1 MVANRNGLVAALD
14 VGTSKVCC
22 FVAKLDDREKPRVV
36 GIGHHVSKGVKSGTV
51 VDMDEAESVIRATVE
66 AAERMAGERIHD
78 VYVNVSSGQPKSET
92 FGVEVSTAGHE
103 IGEQDI
109 RRILD
114 AGRNQ
119 FDGGDRLLLHAL
131 PVGYSVDGVGGVRE
145 PRGLYGDRL
154 SVDMH
159 VVTTAASP
167 VRNLELC
174 IERGHLGVADMCISA
189 YASGLACLEEE
200 ETEMGVVCLDMGGGT
215 TSIAVFIEG
224 SLVFTDIVHI
234 GGSHVTSDIA
244 KGLLTPTVH
253 AERIKSLHGSATAG
267 VSDDATTIQVPQFG
281 EGGSEKSQTVTRAA
295 LNAIVRPR
303 VQEILEHVQTKL
315 HASGFDR
322 IAGNSVVLTGGGAQL
337 TGIRELAT
345 EILDRQVRIGRPTNL
360 TGLAEATSGPAF
372 ATCAGLVR
380 FAQLTEP
387 ERERA
392 LASKNLVAGVWR
404 LGRIGRWLR
413 DNF

>member
-1 MVANRNGLVAALD
+1 MVANRNRLVAALD

-22 FVAKLDDREKPRVV
+22 FVAKLDDHERPRVV

-51 VDMDEAESVIRATVE
+51 VDMDEAEGVIRATVE

-78 VYVNVSSGQPKSET
+78 VYVNVSSGRPKSET

-103 IGEQDI
+103 IGEADI
-109 RRILD
+109 RGILE

-131 PVGYSVDGVGGVRE
+131 PVGYAVDGVGGVRE
-145 PRGLYGDRL
+145 PRGLFGDKL

-167 VRNLELC
+167 VRNLQLC
-174 IERGHLGVADMCISA
+174 IERGHLGVADMCITP
-189 YASGLACLEEE
+189 YASGLACLEDE
-200 ETEMGVVCLDMGGGT
+200 ETDMGVICLDMGGGT
-215 TSIAVFIEG
+215 TSIAVFVEG
-224 SLVFTDIVHI
+224 SFVFTDIVPI
-234 GGSHVTSDIA
+234 GGSHITNDIA
-244 KGLLTPTVH
+244 KGLLTPIVH

-267 VSDDATTIQVPQFG
+267 VSDEQTAFTVPQLG
-281 EGGSEKSQTVTRAA
+281 AGGAESSQTITRAA
-295 LNAIVRPR
+295 LNAIIRPR
-303 VQEILEHVQTKL
+303 VQEILEHVRDRLK
-315 HASGFDR
+315 ASGFDK

-337 TGIRELAT
+337 TGICEITT
-345 EILDRQVRIGRPTNL
+345 EMLGRQVRVGKPRHL
-360 TGLAEATSGPAF
+360 AGLAEATSGPAF
-372 ATCAGLVR
+372 AACAGLVR
-380 FAQLTEP
+380 FAEMDEP
-387 ERERA
+387 ERAPAFDPR
-392 LASKNLVAGVWR
+392 NLVAGVWR

>member
-22 FVAKLDDREKPRVV
+22 FVAKLDDHEKPRVV
-36 GIGHHVSKGVKSGTV
+36 GIGHHVSKGVKSGAV
-51 VDMDEAESVIRATVE
+51 VDMDEAEGVIRATVE

-109 RRILD
+109 RGILQ

-119 FDGGDRLLLHAL
+119 FDGSDRLLLHAL
-131 PVGYSVDGVGGVRE
+131 PVGYAVDGVGGVRE
-145 PRGLYGDRL
+145 PRGLFGDKL

-167 VRNLELC
+167 VRNLQLC
-174 IERGHLGVADMCISA
+174 IERGHLGVADMCITP

-200 ETEMGVVCLDMGGGT
+200 ETEMGVICLDMGGGT
-215 TSIAVFIEG
+215 TSIGVFIEG
-224 SLVFTDIVHI
+224 SLVFTDIVPI
-234 GGSHVTSDIA
+234 GGSHVTNDVA

-267 VSDDATTIQVPQFG
+267 VADDQITIKVPQLGTG
-281 EGGSEKSQTVTRAA
+281 ETEKFQTVTRAA
-295 LNAIVRPR
+295 LNAIIRPR
-303 VQEILEHVQTKL
+303 VQEILELVRTKL
-315 HASGFDR
+315 RASGFDK

-337 TGIRELAT
+337 TGIREIAT
-345 EILDRQVRIGRPTNL
+345 EMLERQVRIGKPRNL
-360 TGLAEATSGPAF
+360 AGLAEATSGSAF

-380 FAQLTEP
+380 FAQMTEP
-387 ERERA
+387 ESEPV
-392 LASKNLVAGVWR
+392 LDPKNLVAGVWR